1 MHTRGLLSSALS
13 ASLATQAL
21 ALPHLQTQARGGSQ
35 QKLYS
40 EPYRPQFH
48 YTPARN
54 WINDP
59 NGLVYVNGTYHM
71 FYQYN
76 PYGPEHTHVSWGH
89 ATSEDLTYWEEQLP
103 ALVAKGSPGNT
114 TEEFF
119 SGTAV
124 LDERNTSGFGK
135 GGVAPLV
142 AITTSHYYGDQTL
155 PSGKRIHDNQQAQS
169 LAYSL
174 DQGLTWTFYD
184 EGNPVVQY
192 PPAPYRDQYKEFRD
206 PNIFWHEP
214 TRKWVLITA
223 LSDIHKLAIYTSH
236 NLKNWTF
243 ESDFG
248 PYNAVGG
255 VWECP
260 SFFPLPVD
268 GDESNVKWVAIIG
281 LNPGGPPGTVGS
293 GDQYI
298 LGQFNG
304 THFTPD
310 QESIHTG
317 GKANWMDFGPDFY
330 AALIF
335 NGLPEFE
342 YKVMAWMNNW
352 QYAGNTPVGP
362 WVSAMAIPRRLS
374 LRTINDK
381 VQLVQEPE
389 EDWAAI
395 TSKSHTSNFA
405 SIVEGTHNIGN
416 LGKAL
421 EVNLTFSDRDVPSSP
436 SSEETSFGISLRATQ
451 DFTQQTLIGY
461 DFAKRE
467 VFVDRRN
474 SGNSS
479 FDDTFASRYS
489 APLEPAEDGTVN
501 LRVFVD
507 WSSVEVFGGQGE
519 TTITAQIFPPEG
531 ATHARLFSNGGGT
544 EDVSVSVSEIGSVW
558 R

>member
-1 MHTRGLLSSALS
+1 MHTHGLLSSALW
-13 ASLATQAL
+13 ASLASQTL
-21 ALPHLQTQARGGSQ
+21 ALPRAQP
-35 QKLYS
+35 KPYS

-76 PYGPEHTHVSWGH
+76 PYGPEHENVSWGH
-89 ATSEDLTYWEEQLP
+89 ATSEDLTHWEEQPP
-103 ALVAKGSPGNT
+103 ALVARGPPGNVS
-114 TEEFF
+114 EEYF

-124 LDERNTSGFGK
+124 VDEHNTSGFGA
-135 GGVAPLV
+135 GGKPPMVAF
-142 AITTSHYYGDQTL
+142 TTSHYLFDQIL
-155 PSGKRIHDNQQAQS
+155 PSGKLVHAQQQS
-169 LAYSL
+169 QSIAYSL
-174 DQGLTWTFYD
+174 DDGQTWKFYD
-184 EGNPVVQY
+184 EGNPVVHY
-192 PPAPYRDQYKEFRD
+192 PPAPYRDQYEQFRD

-214 TRKWVLITA
+214 TDKWVLITA
-223 LSDIHKLAIYTSH
+223 LSDIHKFAIFTSH

-243 ESDFG
+243 ESTFG

-281 LNPGGPPGTVGS
+281 LNPGGPPGIVGS

-304 THFTPD
+304 TVFTPD

-317 GKANWMDFGPDFY
+317 GKANWMDYGPDFY
-330 AALIF
+330 AALVF
-335 NGLPEFE
+335 NGLPEFDW
-342 YKVMAWMNNW
+342 KVMAWMNNW
-352 QYAGNTPVGP
+352 QYADKTPVSP
-362 WVSAMAIPRRLS
+362 WVSAMAIPRKLS
-374 LRTINDK
+374 LKTINGK
-381 VQLVQEPE
+381 VSLVQEPE
-389 EDWAAI
+389 EDWASI
-395 TSKSHTSNFA
+395 TSEPKTSKYE
-405 SIVEGTHNIGN
+405 SVVEGTHNLGN

-421 EVNLTFSDRDVPSSP
+421 EVNLTFSDRDAHFSKNTSS
-436 SSEETSFGISLRATQ
+436 TFGISLRATQ
-451 DFTQQTLIGY
+451 NFTQQTLVGY
-461 DFAKRE
+461 DFANKT
-467 VFVDRRN
+467 VFVDRRA

-479 FDDTFASRYS
+479 FDSTFASRYS
-489 APLEPAEDGTVN
+489 APLSPAEDGTVN

-507 WSSVEVFGGQGE
+507 WSSVEIFGGLGE

-531 ATHARLFSNGGGT
+531 ATFGRLFSTGGET
-544 EDVSVSVSEIGSVW
+544 DDVKLSVSEVESVW
-558 R
+558 